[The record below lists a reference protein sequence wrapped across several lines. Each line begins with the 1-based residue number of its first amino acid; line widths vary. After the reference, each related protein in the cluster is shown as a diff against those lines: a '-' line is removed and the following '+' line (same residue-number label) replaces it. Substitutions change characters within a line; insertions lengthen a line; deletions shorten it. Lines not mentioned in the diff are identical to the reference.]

1 MKAEGGNFEEGCSI
15 QIVVGRPSEAL
26 NSRDALGFWQK
37 ALAVENGW
45 VGVGSGCRWWGAG
58 VGRLLGCSWQAVR
71 RMWTKS
77 EMDEEPGLRN
87 IPEVY

>member
-45 VGVGSGCRWWGAG
+45 VGVGSGVVGGGGGKAVG
-58 VGRLLGCSWQAVR
+58 VLLASCQEDVDQVR
-71 RMWTKS
+71 
-77 EMDEEPGLRN
+77 DG
-87 IPEVY
+87 